1 MSMIKANASIGD
13 WCLLL
18 LLSVLFGSA
27 FVMVGI
33 VLPEIS
39 PLSLVAYR
47 VGIAALA
54 LWLIAS
60 LLGSRLPRTRS
71 AWAAFAIMGLLNS
84 VVPFLLIAWG
94 QTRIQ
99 AGSAAILNATAPLFT
114 VVIAGLTLADE
125 RATIAKL
132 IGVLI
137 GFFGVFVLSGFP
149 SLDVD
154 GDGLAQLAV
163 LGAAVSYACA
173 GVYGRRFRSMSIKPI
188 VVAVGQLVASTV
200 ILFPL
205 ALAVDGV
212 PTLALISTSVWFAVL
227 GLGLLSTAAA
237 NVLYFK
243 LLDSIGATN
252 LLLVALLIPVSALI
266 LGWLWLNEVVELLY
280 VIAMTII
287 AIGLSVIDGRIWRKV
302 RSSLRVQF

>member
-1 MSMIKANASIGD
+1 MIKANASIGD

-33 VLPEIS
+33 VLPDIS

-47 VGIAALA
+47 VGIAAFA

-94 QTRIQ
+94 QTHIP

-114 VVIAGLTLADE
+114 VVIAGLTLPDE

-149 SLDVD
+149 SLD

-200 ILFPL
+200 ILFPI

-212 PTLALISTSVWFAVL
+212 PTLALMSTSVWFAVL
-227 GLGLLSTAAA
+227 SLGLLSTAAA

-266 LGWLWLNEVVELLY
+266 LGWLWLNEDVELPH
-280 VIAMTII
+280 VIAMLII
-287 AIGLSVIDGRIWRKV
+287 AIGLTVIDGRIWRKV
-302 RSSLRVQF
+302 KSSLRVQA